1 MKDQKV
7 RKLAFSGM
15 TIAVYVVLMYLTQ
28 SISFGAYQIR
38 IATALY
44 ALSWPFPFLALPLA
58 LANMLSNLLFGG
70 MGILDIAG
78 GFLIGIMTTMTI
90 NLIKRSRLPRAF
102 IALPILLIPG
112 LGAPI
117 WISRILGV
125 PYGPLALSVTIGQ
138 AVPAL
143 CGPALA
149 ALAERSFKGKESF

>member
-78 GFLIGIMTTMTI
+78 GFLTI

>member
-78 GFLIGIMTTMTI
+78 GFLIGIMTTLTI
-90 NLIKRSRLPRAF
+90 NLFKRSRLPRAWSRRRGAAK
-102 IALPILLIPG
+102 IPCSPSSARRDTTSLPSPSE
-112 LGAPI
+112 
-117 WISRILGV
+117 SR
-125 PYGPLALSVTIGQ
+125 
-138 AVPAL
+138 
-143 CGPALA
+143 
-149 ALAERSFKGKESF
+149 

>member
-28 SISFGAYQIR
+28 SISFGTYQIR

-44 ALSWPFPFLALPLA
+44 ALSWPFPF

-78 GFLIGIMTTMTI
+78 GFLIGIMTTLTI